1 MQRWDIE
8 SKELVGSRHR
18 EKGLLCQDSTA
29 CQVAEGKLAIALV
42 DAVGTTDTSSKNS
55 REMAT
60 LINQFLLEHFDM
72 ILTSD
77 ENTVSYNFMLQIEQR
92 LSQKS
97 KEYELDK
104 KELASTL
111 MGIVIDPEEGTYC
124 MIHLGDGAIAAQEKS
139 GKVYLLSEPEN
150 GRKLTETV
158 LSTSEHALGHLRI
171 HKGNLNKM
179 KGIVLASD
187 GIYKAHYD
195 FEKLEEIFRSENP
208 HDILKEKK
216 DDQAYIKM
224 IMSAS
229 M

>member
-29 CQVAEGKLAIALV
+29 CQVSDGRLSIALV
-42 DAVGTTDTSSKNS
+42 DAVGKTDTSSRNS

-60 LINQFLLEHFDM
+60 LINRFLLENFDM

-77 ENTVSYNFMLQIEQR
+77 ENTVSYNFMLQIEQT

-111 MGIVIDPEEGTYC
+111 LGIVIDPGKEKYC
-124 MIHLGDGAIAAQEKS
+124 MLHLGDGVIAVQEES

-150 GRKLTETV
+150 GRKMTETV

-171 HKGNLNKM
+171 HKGNLDKM

-195 FEKLEEIFRSENP
+195 FKKLEEIFWSENP
-208 HDILKEKK
+208 HDILKEKN

-224 IMSAS
+224 RMSAS
-229 M
+229 V